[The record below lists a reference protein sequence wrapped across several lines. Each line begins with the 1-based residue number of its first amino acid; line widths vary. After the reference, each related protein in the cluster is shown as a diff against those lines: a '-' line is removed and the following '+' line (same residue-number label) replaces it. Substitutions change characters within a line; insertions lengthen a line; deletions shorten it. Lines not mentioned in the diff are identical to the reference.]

1 MIEFLLCSLVTILP
15 DYLFRR
21 YRQGKRIGH
30 EITFFTVWYELRWGI
45 TGALMLTIALITLVF
60 FYHPTTSN
68 VLSLYRTVSI
78 LPETA
83 GRVDLVMVE
92 NNQQVKAGQLLFTL
106 DSSTEK
112 AQVDTAQ
119 SEVDEID
126 AEIALANSELIS
138 AEAMI
143 SQAQGAYNQAV
154 SELERTLDLQR
165 RNSDVV
171 TQKEIDTRENQ
182 VVVRKGQLDAAV
194 ANRDIVQTKITVSL
208 PAQRTSAIARLH
220 QAESAYHKKFVYA
233 GVDGVVTQFILQPGD
248 IVSPI
253 LRPAGILV
261 PDSTGRGRFQA
272 GFGQITASVIKVGM
286 AAEITCAS
294 RPFEVI
300 PMVVVDTQDFISSGQ
315 FRPTDQLVDAQDVSR
330 PGTLLVI
337 MEPLYEDDTKG
348 IPPGSKCIANAY
360 SNYGEQIAA
369 GEFGFW
375 GGLYYHMV
383 DATSIMH
390 ALILRFQALA
400 FPVKVLVLS
409 GH

>member
-1 MIEFLLCSLVTILP
+1 MIEFFLCSLVTILP

-21 YRQGKRIGH
+21 YRQGKRLGQ

-45 TGALMLTIALITLVF
+45 TAAMMLTIALITLVF
-60 FYHPTTSN
+60 FYHPTTSH
-68 VLSLYRTVSI
+68 VSSLFRTVTI
-78 LPETA
+78 LPEGA
-83 GRVDLVMVE
+83 GRVENVLVK
-92 NNQQVKAGQLLFTL
+92 NSQRVKEGELLFTL
-106 DSSTEK
+106 DASTEM
-112 AQVDTAQ
+112 AQVAAGQ

-126 AEIALANSELIS
+126 AEIDLANTELIS
-138 AEAMI
+138 AEALI
-143 SQAQGAYNQAV
+143 SQAQGSYNQAV

-194 ANRDIVQTKITVSL
+194 ANRDIVQTKISVSL
-208 PAQRTSAIARLH
+208 PAQRSSAIARLH
-220 QAESAYHKKFVYA
+220 QAESAYDKKFVYA
-233 GVDGVVTQFILQPGD
+233 GVDGVITQFVLQAGD
-248 IVSPI
+248 IVSPV

-261 PDSTGRGRFQA
+261 PDTTGYGRFQA
-272 GFGQITASVIKVGM
+272 GFGQITASVIRIGM

-300 PMVVVDTQDFISSGQ
+300 PMVVVGVQDFISSGQ
-315 FRPTDQLVDAQDVSR
+315 FRPTDQLIDAQDIAR
-330 PGTLLVI
+330 PGTLLVVL
-337 MEPLYEDDTKG
+337 EPLYEKDTSD

-360 SNYGEQIAA
+360 SNFGDQIAA
-369 GEFGFW
+369 GEYGFW

-383 DATSIMH
+383 DAVAIMH

>member
-1 MIEFLLCSLVTILP
+1 MIEFFLCSLLTILP
-15 DYLFRR
+15 DYLYRR
-21 YRQGKRIGH
+21 YKQGKRFGY

-45 TGALMLTIALITLVF
+45 TSALMLTIALITLVF

-68 VLSLYRTVSI
+68 TLSLFRTVSI
-78 LPETA
+78 LPETN
-83 GRVDLVMVE
+83 GRVEKVLVE
-92 NNQQVKAGQLLFTL
+92 NNQRVNAGDLIFTM
-106 DSSTEK
+106 DASTEQ
-112 AQVDTAQ
+112 AEVDTAQ
-119 SEVDEID
+119 AEVEEID
-126 AEIALANSELIS
+126 AQIELAESELLA
-138 AEAMI
+138 AEAAI
-143 SQAQGAYNQAV
+143 TQAQGAYDQSV
-154 SELERTLDLQR
+154 QELERTLELQR

-171 TQKEIDTRENQ
+171 TEREIETRQSQ
-182 VVVRKGQLDAAV
+182 VIVRRGQLDEAT
-194 ANRDIVQTKITVSL
+194 ANRDIVQKRISVSL
-208 PAQRTSAIARLH
+208 PAQRASALARLS
-220 QAESAYHKKFVYA
+220 QAQSEYNKKFVYA
-233 GVDGVVTQFILQPGD
+233 GVDGIITQFVLQAGD
-248 IVSPI
+248 IVNPI

-272 GFGQITASVIKVGM
+272 GFGQITASVIRVGM

-300 PMVVVDTQDFISSGQ
+300 PMVVIDTQDFVSSGQ
-315 FRPTDQLVDAQDVSR
+315 FRPTDQLIDAQDVSR
-330 PGTLLVI
+330 PGTLLVT
-337 MEPLYEDDTKG
+337 MEPLYAADTAG

-360 SNYGEQIAA
+360 SNFGEQIKA

-400 FPVKVLVLS
+400 FPIKTLVLS

>member
-1 MIEFLLCSLVTILP
+1 MIEFFVCSLVTILP

-21 YRQGKRIGH
+21 YRQGKRFGH

-68 VLSLYRTVSI
+68 VSSLFRTVSI
-78 LPETA
+78 LPESS
-83 GRVDLVMVE
+83 GRVEKVHVI
-92 NNQQVKAGQLLFTL
+92 NNQHVDAGQLLMSL
-106 DSSTEK
+106 DAAVET
-112 AQVDTAQ
+112 AQVESAQ
-119 SEVDEID
+119 SEVNEID
-126 AEIALANSELIS
+126 AEIAMAEVELIS
-138 AEAMI
+138 SKAMI
-143 SQAQGAYNQAV
+143 DQAQGNYNQAV
-154 SELERTLDLQR
+154 SELERTKELFR

-194 ANRDIVQTKITVSL
+194 ANKNIVLTKITHSL
-208 PAQRTSAIARLH
+208 PARRSSAIARLH
-220 QAESAYHKKFVYA
+220 QAEAAFDKKFVYA
-233 GVDGVVTQFILQPGD
+233 GVDGVVTQFVLQTGD

-261 PDSTGRGRFQA
+261 PDYVGPKRFQA

-286 AAEITCAS
+286 TAEITCAA
-294 RPFEVI
+294 RPFEII

-315 FRPTDQLVDAQDVSR
+315 FRPTDQLIDAQDIAR
-330 PGTLLVI
+330 PGTFLV
-337 MEPLYEDDTKG
+337 MLEPLFEVEAQN
-348 IPPGSKCIANAY
+348 IPPGSKCVANAY
-360 SNYGEQIAA
+360 SSYGAQIAA

-383 DATSIMH
+383 DTVGLMH

-400 FPVKVLVLS
+400 FPIKTLVLS
-409 GH
+409 DH